1 MERMGQRIEARRNR
15 NGSNGNWFRVGVLS
29 ATALAPLIARWSDL
43 RASNRA
49 QALRELA
56 AARLSDARDARDQ
69 AVIRL
74 APVRSAA
81 NARLGDARD
90 MASARLS
97 NARDLASAQFD
108 SALDRLAQTQVPDML
123 RNVPPFSLALKRA
136 EALRQQRQRQRR
148 RTTMLWLAGVGVGL
162 VAAGA
167 TAYFVA
173 RRRMASAIEDED
185 EPMVE
190 LPVER
195 NLAEAMVGRG
205 SAMSNSY
212 ATSDNQAE
220 VSVPLGAFNPASG
233 TGTANPSQARY
244 IGNIHTMV
252 FHDAGDTGHLPSEEN
267 RIYFASEDEARQ
279 AGFHY
284 SSEAED
290 APKPENPA

>member
-1 MERMGQRIEARRNR
+1 MVRMGQRIEARRNR
-15 NGSNGNWFRVGVLS
+15 NDGNGRWFRVGVLS

-49 QALRELA
+49 QAWREMA
-56 AARLSDARDARDQ
+56 TARLSDARDMRDQ
-69 AVIRL
+69 AATRL
-74 APVRSAA
+74 APVRAVA
-81 NARLGDARD
+81 NARLSD
-90 MASARLS
+90 
-97 NARDLASAQFD
+97 ARDLASAQFD
-108 SALDRLAQTQVPDML
+108 NALGRIAQAPMPDML

-195 NLAEAMVGRG
+195 NLAEAVVGRG
-205 SAMSNSY
+205 SAMGNAY
-212 ATSDNQAE
+212 AATDGQAE
-220 VSVPLGAFNPASG
+220 ISVPLGAFNPASG

-252 FHDAGDTGHLPSEEN
+252 FHDADDAGHLPAEEN
-267 RIYFASEDEARQ
+267 RIYFSSEDEARQ
-279 AGFHY
+279 AGFRF
-284 SSEAED
+284 SREAED
-290 APKPENPA
+290 APTPENPA

>member
-1 MERMGQRIEARRNR
+1 MVRMGQRIEARRNR
-15 NGSNGNWFRVGVLS
+15 NDGNGRWFRVGVLS

-74 APVRSAA
+74 APVRAAA
-81 NARLGDARD
+81 NARLSD
-90 MASARLS
+90 
-97 NARDLASAQFD
+97 ARDLASAQFD
-108 SALDRLAQTQVPDML
+108 NALGRIAQAPMPDML

-195 NLAEAMVGRG
+195 NLAEAVVGRG
-205 SAMSNSY
+205 SAMGNAY
-212 ATSDNQAE
+212 AATDGQAE
-220 VSVPLGAFNPASG
+220 ISVPLGAFNPASG
-233 TGTANPSQARY
+233 TGTATPSQARY

-252 FHDAGDTGHLPSEEN
+252 FHDADDAGHLPAEEN
-267 RIYFASEDEARQ
+267 RIYFSSEDEARQ
-279 AGFHY
+279 AGFRF
-284 SSEAED
+284 SREAED
-290 APKPENPA
+290 APTPENPA

>member
-15 NGSNGNWFRVGVLS
+15 NDANGRWFRVGVLS

-74 APVRSAA
+74 APVRAAA

-90 MASARLS
+90 
-97 NARDLASAQFD
+97 LASAQFD
-108 SALDRLAQTQVPDML
+108 NALDRLAQAPMPDML
-123 RNVPPFSLALKRA
+123 RNVPPFSLAVKRA
-136 EALRQQRQRQRR
+136 EEMRRQRQRQRR
-148 RTTMLWLAGVGVGL
+148 RMSMLWLAGVGVGL

-173 RRRMASAIEDED
+173 RRRMASTMEDED

-190 LPVER
+190 LPAER
-195 NLAEAMVGRG
+195 NLAEAVVGRG

-212 ATSDNQAE
+212 AAMDSQAE

-252 FHDAGDTGHLPSEEN
+252 FHDASDTGHLPAEEN
-267 RIYFASEDEARQ
+267 RIYFSSEDEARQ
-279 AGFHY
+279 AGFHF